1 MPKDD
6 IFQKVFVDDRLM
18 LSNSNQSLLDAFH
31 ATELWDE
38 RIGFRTRAKT
48 CAFGN
53 NAEAANLWWMDAT
66 EVDRCKLVTYLGVP
80 LPLQGISAYFFYE
93 PIIRRALNT
102 ITRICRAKL
111 THDNAVAII
120 ARKILPAV
128 CYPASVV
135 RPTKAQ
141 INLLR
146 SRIFAAAAHCPCQT
160 MIAHSLFCEKT
171 HQFDPEAALIYHN
184 IRFWRRVFTN
194 DHMLRE
200 EFRQLLADLY
210 LSSHYSM
217 GLSISIRKILSG
229 LDAILGLIPLK
240 SLFPRSVA
248 FLRGMIRCRMM
259 ANLNEKHGKWNGV
272 SHADIEA
279 TTKLLRGLEPD
290 SPIRVPL
297 IRLLSDA
304 HATPHQLHKRGI
316 IATPHCPYCLCDN
329 ADISHV
335 VWQCPRFQMLRQDW
349 PENLLHRAEWSPCS
363 SNSMICTTDL
373 APSEKLRWPEYQ
385 QHVAKLL
392 FQWMELQRNRDLYE
406 SFAVKQVPFHAET
419 IPNLDCR
426 EACAQKHQHTDATP
440 LHLTWL
446 PPSTCAAINQC
457 GATLQDY
464 NFLFSF
470 WTKTTSDPYA
480 NLVCLSTWTQ
490 ALAIFIQLGEMLHH
504 SLPDTLTSQWL
515 SLSSRCC
522 HTAFSKTTLD

>member
-1 MPKDD
+1 MLAAAALLEEWANEMTKEN
-6 IFQKVFVDDRLM
+6 IFLKVFVDDRLM

-38 RIGFRTRAKT
+38 RIGFRTKAKT

-80 LPLQGISAYFFYE
+80 LPLQGISAYSFYE
-93 PIIRRALNT
+93 PIIQRALNT
-102 ITRICRAKL
+102 ITRICRTKL

-146 SRIFAAAAHCPCQT
+146 SRIFAAAAHHPCQT

-171 HQFDPEAALIYHN
+171 HQFDPEAAFIYHN

-200 EFRQLLADLY
+200 EFMQLLADSLPIKPLLY
-210 LSSHYSM
+210 GPINIFQKDIEWLGCSFSADTCEISRPTL
-217 GLSISIRKILSG
+217 GSISLLEPDK
-229 LDAILGLIPLK
+229 K
-240 SLFPRSVA
+240 LFEHT
-248 FLRGMIRCRMM
+248 LRGFIRSRMM
-259 ANLNEKHGKWNGV
+259 ASLDEKHATWNGV
-272 SHADIEA
+272 SNADIDA
-279 TTKLLRGLEPD
+279 TTKLLRGLELD

-304 HATPHQLHKRGI
+304 HATPHRLHKMGI
-316 IATPHCPYCLCDN
+316 IATPRCPSCLSNN

-335 VWQCPRFQMLRQDW
+335 VWQCPRFQVLRQDW
-349 PENLLHRAEWSPCS
+349 PANMLLRDAWSPCS

-385 QHVAKLL
+385 QHIAKLL
-392 FQWMELQRNRDLYE
+392 FQWMELRRNRDLYE
-406 SFAVKQVPFHAET
+406 PFAVKQAPSMLRLFQILTVGKPARKN
-419 IPNLDCR
+419 IS
-426 EACAQKHQHTDATP
+426 TP
-440 LHLTWL
+440 T
-446 PPSTCAAINQC
+446 P
-457 GATLQDY
+457 
-464 NFLFSF
+464 
-470 WTKTTSDPYA
+470 
-480 NLVCLSTWTQ
+480 CLY
-490 ALAIFIQLGEMLHH
+490 I
-504 SLPDTLTSQWL
+504 
-515 SLSSRCC
+515 
-522 HTAFSKTTLD
+522 